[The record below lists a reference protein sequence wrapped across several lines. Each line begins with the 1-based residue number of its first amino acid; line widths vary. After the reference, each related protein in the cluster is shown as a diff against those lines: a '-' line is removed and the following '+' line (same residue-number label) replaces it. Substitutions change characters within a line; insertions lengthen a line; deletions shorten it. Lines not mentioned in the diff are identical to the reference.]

1 MNCCRHQ
8 QKVKEIGM
16 VPNKEEFVLDVR
28 RAARLAEKPPVITS
42 SGLANPDVIAK
53 TLHRAAW
60 LTPKVVEHYDSAEFG
75 DLSPELQESLTRSVE
90 TFRAIT
96 ATVPADQHTTA
107 EQFARGEQAF
117 RALLTAIRD
126 VVLAEW
132 VHAVDGLV
140 GNTESWAK
148 ELGWVTKRVERRLS
162 ETLLGTYKAPQLLM
176 HAAPNLY
183 VLDPVARFV
192 PGAAGAFELQ
202 VQPSYYTISIYR
214 DFDGTWYAHHEVGQ
228 GVNTGTRDVWSK
240 DTLKKCVEELGA
252 LQ

>member
-1 MNCCRHQ
+1 
-8 QKVKEIGM
+8 M

-60 LTPKVVEHYDSAEFG
+60 LTPKVVEHYDPAEFD
-75 DLSPELQESLTRSVE
+75 DLPPELRESLARSVE
-90 TFRAIT
+90 TFRAIA
-96 ATVPADQHTTA
+96 ATVSANQHTTA
-107 EQFARGEQAF
+107 EQLARGEEAF

-132 VHAVDGLV
+132 IHAVDGLV
-140 GNTESWAK
+140 GNTECWAT
-148 ELGWVTKRVERRLS
+148 ELGWVAKRVERRLS

-192 PGAAGAFELQ
+192 PGAAGAFDLS
-202 VQPSYYTISIYR
+202 VQPSFYTISLYR
-214 DFDGTWYAHHEVGQ
+214 DFGGVWYAHHEVGQ
-228 GVNTGTRDVWSK
+228 GVDTGKRDVWSK
-240 DTLKKCVEELGA
+240 DTLQKCVKELGA